1 MLINDLYISNSL
13 ILIIVLC
20 SIYLFVS
27 FCTIFLIRK
36 YSTSFFNPKFSDIH
50 GHMFGVIGIIYAV
63 LIGAIAVD
71 TWDKF
76 KMAEAIANKEATI
89 AINIYNLAPSM
100 GDTSQIKIQKN
111 IEMYLNEVVNKEW
124 EQMYKGISP
133 AFKNLQ
139 LIELNKVLMGQFLE
153 NKKQEIYLPLLAQ
166 QLNELNQMREDRL
179 FISVTYINYIILSFV
194 FIGGFFLLLSL
205 ALIGL
210 EFSLSSNFVLSS
222 ILSILIGL
230 VLGITIG
237 LDRPYQGDISV
248 SNQPFVAALNFI
260 QSLSMR

>member
-1 MLINDLYISNSL
+1 MLSNDLYISNSFT
-13 ILIIVLC
+13 LIIVLC
-20 SIYLFVS
+20 SIYLLAS

-50 GHMFGVIGIIYAV
+50 GHMFGAIGIIYAV

-76 KMAEAIANKEATI
+76 KMAQVISNKEATI
-89 AINIYNLAPSM
+89 AINIFNMAPIL
-100 GDTSQIKIQKN
+100 GDASQTKIQKN
-111 IEMYLNEVVNKEW
+111 IEMYLDEVINKEW
-124 EQMYKGISP
+124 VQMQGGITP
-133 AFKNLQ
+133 AFKNPQ
-139 LIELNKVLMGQFLE
+139 LIELNKILMGQVLE
-153 NKKQEIYLPLLAQ
+153 NKKQEIYLPLLAE
-166 QLNELNQMREDRL
+166 QLNELIQIREDRL
-179 FISVTYINYIILSFV
+179 FISVTYINSIILTFV

-210 EFSLSSNFVLSS
+210 EFSLSSNLILSA
-222 ILSILIGL
+222 ILSILIGF

-248 SNQPFVAALNFI
+248 SNEPFISSLNFI
-260 QSLSMR
+260 KTLSIR